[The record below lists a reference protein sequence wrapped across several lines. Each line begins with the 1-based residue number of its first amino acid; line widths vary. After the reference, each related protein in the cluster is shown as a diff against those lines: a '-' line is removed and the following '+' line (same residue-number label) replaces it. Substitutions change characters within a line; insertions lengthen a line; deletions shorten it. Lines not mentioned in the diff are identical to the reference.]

1 MTRVK
6 RGVTKRNRH
15 KKWLKMASGY
25 FGRGKS
31 CYRIAHER
39 VEKGLLYSFIHRKQK
54 ARIMRS
60 DYWIPRINAAC
71 RQNGTK
77 YSEFINALKSTGYEL
92 DRKILADIAVR
103 DPALFTSIVQQSARH
118 KEA

>member
-15 KKWLKMASGY
+15 KKWLKLASGY
-25 FGRGKS
+25 FGRGNR

-39 VEKGLLYSFIHRKQK
+39 VEKGLTYAFAHRKQK
-54 ARIMRS
+54 SRIMRS

-77 YSEFINALKSTGYEL
+77 YSEFINALKNGSYEL
-92 DRKILADIAVR
+92 NRKILADIAVR
-103 DPALFTSIVQQSARH
+103 DPSLFSSIVEQTLNQ
-118 KEA
+118 KER

>member
-25 FGRGKS
+25 FGRANR

-39 VEKGLLYSFIHRKQK
+39 VEKGLTYAFAHRKQR

-77 YSEFINALKSTGYEL
+77 YSEFINALKNSGYEL
-92 DRKILADIAVR
+92 DRKILADVAVR
-103 DPALFTSIVQQSARH
+103 DPSLFSSMVEQAMSQ
-118 KEA
+118 KGK